1 MTYSHENKT
10 TRWRWQ
16 QFVLSLSVAMWSFVD
31 SPSAL
36 LAQET
41 TKYPT
46 LPTGSGITQ
55 SSWETWH
62 TRVDEGWASY
72 NIARVYHDDFVSN
85 NKQRSAENAFKYYD
99 KSAKTGYARAQ
110 ANLGFC
116 HDIGLVTKKKNPV
129 EAKRWYGEAA
139 KQGNL
144 VGQLNYAQ
152 KLLDEGVS
160 TKNRNSI
167 IKARD
172 WFEKALG
179 QDAEL
184 KEAAYGIGLSY
195 AKIPGAKE
203 EDLGTARDWLMKAE
217 DHPKALFALGYLD
230 EQQGRYG
237 TAIELYKQAKAEG
250 SLAAAYNLG
259 RCREIGRGTVKNI
272 DEAENEYL
280 FAAELGHAM
289 SQFAIG
295 LLKYNQGN
303 KTSDYIEAVKWW
315 RLAEKNGSNQARAAL
330 IKIKQSRLLTEE
342 EIAKGER
349 KASLKEEEIR
359 SKLQPN
365 KSTKLAYNQEQAFVS
380 NKDAED
386 ISSGFFITNDGWIL
400 TSGDQFQID
409 PKTKKVAIGYS
420 VMVVTQAGSFP
431 VTSEIVIDNQHRY
444 AVFKIDGNFTSLPL
458 APTQPEAKVVRP
470 GKLIDAITYNYSS
483 KDSFTPATLQGQ
495 LEPIEGPDQENY
507 FTLLT
512 SELDKKNYS
521 NFLSYNA
528 LGQATGLALKKDQTS
543 NEKLKFLKSSTIL
556 GFLKNKVGND
566 LFQNTL
572 TKDELTKEELKNRVN
587 QASVTV
593 LIYKE

>member
-1 MTYSHENKT
+1 MTHSREKKT

-16 QFVLSLSVAMWSFVD
+16 HFVLSLSVAMWSFVD

-72 NIARVYHDDFVSN
+72 NIARAYHDDFISTN
-85 NKQRSAENAFKYYD
+85 EQRSAENAFKYYE

-116 HDIGLVTKKKNPV
+116 HDIGLVTKIKKPV

-152 KLLDEGVS
+152 KLLNEGIG

-167 IKARD
+167 IKARE
-172 WFEKALG
+172 WFEKALR
-179 QDAEL
+179 QDPEL

-217 DHPKALFALGYLD
+217 NHPKALFALGYLD

-272 DEAENEYL
+272 QEAEDEYL
-280 FAAELGHAM
+280 FSAKLGHAM

-303 KTSDYIEAVKWW
+303 KKEDYIKVVKWW
-315 RLAEKNGSNQARAAL
+315 ALAEKNGSSQAREAL
-330 IKIKQSRLLTEE
+330 SKIKQSRLLTKE
-342 EIAKGER
+342 EIAIGEID
-349 KASLKEEEIR
+349 ASGLEETIR
-359 SKLQPN
+359 SNLKQN
-365 KSTKLAYNQEQAFVS
+365 KATIPRYNQEQAFVTDK
-380 NKDAED
+380 NEEKAN
-386 ISSGFFITNDGWIL
+386 SGFFITNNGYIL
-400 TSGDQFQID
+400 TSADQFQIN
-409 PKTKKVAIGYS
+409 PNTKKPDIDYS
-420 VMVVTQAGSFP
+420 VRVVTQAGLFP
-431 VTSEIVIDNQHRY
+431 VTSEILIDYQHGF

-458 APTQPEAKVVRP
+458 APTHLESDESH
-470 GKLIDAITYNYSS
+470 GKLMNAVTVNYRS
-483 KDSFTPATLQGQ
+483 KGSFTAPALQGQ
-495 LEPIEGPDQENY
+495 PEPIEGPNQDSY

-512 SELDKKNYS
+512 SKSDKRNSS

-528 LGQATGLALKKDQTS
+528 LGQATGLALKEDQTG

-566 LFQNTL
+566 LFQNTPA
-572 TKDELTKEELKNRVN
+572 KDELTKEELKNRVN

>member
-1 MTYSHENKT
+1 MTHSRENKT

-16 QFVLSLSVAMWSFVD
+16 QFVLSLSVAMWTFVD

-46 LPTGSGITQ
+46 LPTGSGINQ
-55 SSWETWH
+55 DLWKTWH
-62 TRVDEGWASY
+62 SKNAEGSASY

-99 KSAKTGYARAQ
+99 SSANTGYARAQ
-110 ANLGFC
+110 ANLGYC
-116 HDIGLVTKKKNPV
+116 HDIGLGTEKNLAK
-129 EAKRWYGEAA
+129 AKRWYGEAA

-152 KLLDEGVS
+152 KLLNEGIR
-160 TKNRNSI
+160 TKNRDSI
-167 IKARD
+167 LKARS
-172 WFEKALG
+172 WFEKALV
-179 QDAEL
+179 QNASL

-195 AKIPGAKE
+195 VKIPGAKE
-203 EDLGTARDWLMKAE
+203 EDLGTARNWLLKAE
-217 DHPKALFALGYLD
+217 NHPKALFALGYLD
-230 EQQGRYG
+230 EQQRRYG
-237 TAIELYKQAKAEG
+237 TAIELYKQAKAHG

-259 RCREIGRGTVKNI
+259 RCREIGRGTVENKQ
-272 DEAENEYL
+272 EAMDEYL
-280 FAAELGHAM
+280 FAANRGHAE

-295 LLKYNQGN
+295 LLEYNQGN

-315 RLAEKNGSNQARAAL
+315 RLAEKNGSSQAREAL
-330 IKIKQSRLLTEE
+330 SKIKQSRLLTKE
-342 EIAKGER
+342 EIAIGESD
-349 KASLKEEEIR
+349 ASRLEETIR
-359 SKLQPN
+359 SNLKPH
-365 KSTKLAYNQEQAFVS
+365 KSAILAYNQEQAFVS
-380 NKDAED
+380 DKDAEHV
-386 ISSGFFITNDGWIL
+386 ISGFFITNDGWIL
-400 TSGDQFQID
+400 TSGDRFQID

-431 VTSEIVIDNQHRY
+431 VTSEIVIDSQHHF
-444 AVFKIDGNFTSLPL
+444 AVFKIDGNFASLPL
-458 APTQPEAKVVRP
+458 APDHPEADVSP
-470 GKLIDAITYNYSS
+470 GKLMDAVTVDYTSNG
-483 KDSFTPATLQGQ
+483 SFNTPILHGQ
-495 LEPIEGPDQENY
+495 PEPIKDQDQTNY

-512 SELDKKNYS
+512 GELDKETYS

-528 LGQATGLALKKDQTS
+528 LGQATGLALNKDQTS

-566 LFQNTL
+566 LFQNTP
-572 TKDELTKEELKNRVN
+572 TKNELTKEELKNRVN
-587 QASVTV
+587 QASATV

>member
-1 MTYSHENKT
+1 MTHSRENKT

-16 QFVLSLSVAMWSFVD
+16 QFVLSLSVAMWTFVD

-46 LPTGSGITQ
+46 LPTGSGINQ
-55 SSWETWH
+55 DLWKTWH
-62 TRVDEGWASY
+62 SKKAEGSASY

-85 NKQRSAENAFKYYD
+85 NKKRSAENAFKYYD
-99 KSAKTGYARAQ
+99 SSANTGYARAQ
-110 ANLGFC
+110 ANLGYC
-116 HDIGLVTKKKNPV
+116 HDIGLGTEKNR
-129 EAKRWYGEAA
+129 AKAKHWYGEAA

-152 KLLDEGVS
+152 KLLAEGIAS
-160 TKNRNSI
+160 DNREGI
-167 IKARD
+167 LKARD
-172 WFEKALG
+172 WFKKAHG
-179 QDAEL
+179 QFAGL

-195 AKIPGAKE
+195 VKIPGAKE

-217 DHPKALFALGYLD
+217 NHPKALFALGYLD
-230 EQQGRYG
+230 EQQERYG
-237 TAIELYKQAKAEG
+237 TAIELYKQAKDEG

-259 RCREIGRGTVKNI
+259 RCWQIGRGKVKNI
-272 DEAENEYL
+272 KEAEKEYL
-280 FAAELGHAM
+280 YAAKLGHAM

-295 LLKYNQGN
+295 LLKYNKGN
-303 KTSDYIEAVKWW
+303 KIEDYIEAVKWW
-315 RLAEKNGSNQARAAL
+315 RLADNNGSSPARAAL
-330 IKIKQSRLLTEE
+330 IKIKQSRLLTKE
-342 EIAKGER
+342 EIAEGER
-349 KASLKEEEIR
+349 EASLKEEEIR
-359 SKLQPN
+359 SKLKPH
-365 KSTKLAYNQEQAFVS
+365 KSTKLAYNQDVTAQ
-380 NKDAED
+380 DAEYV
-386 ISSGFFITNDGWIL
+386 SSGFFITNDGWIL
-400 TSGDQFQID
+400 TSGDQFQND
-409 PKTKKVAIGYS
+409 SKTKKLAIGYS

-431 VTSEIVIDNQHRY
+431 VTSEIVIDSQHHY

-458 APTQPEAKVVRP
+458 APTQQEAKVVSP
-470 GKLIDAITYNYSS
+470 SKLMDAITYDYSS
-483 KDSFTPATLQGQ
+483 KDSFTPVTLQGQ
-495 LEPIEGPDQENY
+495 LEPIEGPDQDNY

-521 NFLSYNA
+521 NILSYNA
-528 LGQATGLALKKDQTS
+528 LGQATGLALKEDQTS

-566 LFQNTL
+566 MFQNTP
-572 TKDELTKEELKNRVN
+572 TKNELTKEKLKNRVN

>member
-1 MTYSHENKT
+1 MTHSRENKT

-16 QFVLSLSVAMWSFVD
+16 QFVLSLSVAMWTFVD

-46 LPTGSGITQ
+46 LPTGSGINQ
-55 SSWETWH
+55 DLWKTWH
-62 TRVDEGWASY
+62 SNKAEGSASY

-99 KSAKTGYARAQ
+99 SSANTGYARAQ
-110 ANLGFC
+110 ANLGYC
-116 HDIGLVTKKKNPV
+116 HDIGLGTEKNR
-129 EAKRWYGEAA
+129 AKAKHWYGEAA

-152 KLLDEGVS
+152 KLLNEGIG
-160 TKNRNSI
+160 TKNRDSI
-167 IKARD
+167 LKARA
-172 WFEKALG
+172 WFEKALV
-179 QDAEL
+179 QNASL
-184 KEAAYGIGLSY
+184 KEAAYGMGLSY

-203 EDLGTARDWLMKAE
+203 QDLGTARDWLMKAE

-230 EQQGRYG
+230 EQQERYG
-237 TAIELYKQAKAEG
+237 TAIELYKQAKDEG

-259 RCREIGRGTVKNI
+259 RCWEIGRGKVKNI
-272 DEAENEYL
+272 KEAEKEYL
-280 FAAELGHAM
+280 YAAKLGHAM
-289 SQFAIG
+289 SQFAVG
-295 LLKYNQGN
+295 LLKYNKGN
-303 KTSDYIEAVKWW
+303 KIEDYIEAVKWW
-315 RLAEKNGSNQARAAL
+315 QLADNNGSSPARAAL
-330 IKIKQSRLLTEE
+330 IKIKQSRLLTKE
-342 EIAKGER
+342 EIAIGESE
-349 KASLKEEEIR
+349 ASRLEETIR
-359 SKLQPN
+359 SNLKPH
-365 KSTKLAYNQEQAFVS
+365 KSAILAYNQEQAFVS
-380 NKDAED
+380 DKDAEH
-386 ISSGFFITNDGWIL
+386 ISSGFLITNDGWIL
-400 TSGDQFQID
+400 TSRDQFQID

-431 VTSEIVIDNQHRY
+431 VTSEIVIDSQHHF
-444 AVFKIDGNFTSLPL
+444 AVFKIDGNFASLPL
-458 APTQPEAKVVRP
+458 APDHPEANVSP
-470 GKLIDAITYNYSS
+470 GKLMDAVTVDYISNG
-483 KDSFTPATLQGQ
+483 SFTTPTLKGQ
-495 LEPIEGPDQENY
+495 PEPIKDQDQTNY

-512 SELDKKNYS
+512 SELDKETYS

-528 LGQATGLALKKDQTS
+528 LGQATGLALKEDQNS

-566 LFQNTL
+566 LFQNTPTKDKL
-572 TKDELTKEELKNRVN
+572 TKDELKNRVN

>member
-1 MTYSHENKT
+1 MTHSRENKT

-16 QFVLSLSVAMWSFVD
+16 QFVLSLSVAMWTFVD

-46 LPTGSGITQ
+46 LPTGSGINQ
-55 SSWETWH
+55 DLWKTWH
-62 TRVDEGWASY
+62 SKKAEGSASY

-99 KSAKTGYARAQ
+99 SSANTGYARAQ
-110 ANLGFC
+110 ANLGYC
-116 HDIGLVTKKKNPV
+116 HDIGLGTEKNR
-129 EAKRWYGEAA
+129 AKAKHWYGEAA

-152 KLLDEGVS
+152 KLLAEGIAS
-160 TKNRNSI
+160 DNREGI
-167 IKARD
+167 LKARD
-172 WFEKALG
+172 WFKKAHG
-179 QDAEL
+179 QFAGL

-195 AKIPGAKE
+195 VKIPGAKE

-230 EQQGRYG
+230 EQQERYG
-237 TAIELYKQAKAEG
+237 TAIELYKQAKDEG

-259 RCREIGRGTVKNI
+259 RCWEIGRGKVKNI
-272 DEAENEYL
+272 KEAEKEYL
-280 FAAELGHAM
+280 YAAKLGHAM

-295 LLKYNQGN
+295 LLKYNKGN
-303 KTSDYIEAVKWW
+303 KIEDYIEAVKWW
-315 RLAEKNGSNQARAAL
+315 RLADNNGSSPARAAL
-330 IKIKQSRLLTEE
+330 IKIKQSRLLTKE
-342 EIAKGER
+342 EIAIGESE
-349 KASLKEEEIR
+349 ASRLEETIR
-359 SKLQPN
+359 SNLKPH
-365 KSTKLAYNQEQAFVS
+365 KSAILAYNQEQAFVS
-380 NKDAED
+380 DKDAEH
-386 ISSGFFITNDGWIL
+386 ISSGFLITNDGWIL
-400 TSGDQFQID
+400 TSRDQFQID

-431 VTSEIVIDNQHRY
+431 VTSEIVIDSQHHF
-444 AVFKIDGNFTSLPL
+444 AVFKIDGNFASLPL
-458 APTQPEAKVVRP
+458 APDHPEANVSP
-470 GKLIDAITYNYSS
+470 GKLMNAVTVDYISNG
-483 KDSFTPATLQGQ
+483 SFTTPTLTGQ
-495 LEPIEGPDQENY
+495 PEPIKDQDQTNY

-512 SELDKKNYS
+512 SELDKETYS

-528 LGQATGLALKKDQTS
+528 LGQATGLALKEDQTS

-566 LFQNTL
+566 MFQNTP
-572 TKDELTKEELKNRVN
+572 TKNELTKEKLKNRVN

>member
-46 LPTGSGITQ
+46 LPTGSGINQ
-55 SSWETWH
+55 DLWKTWH
-62 TRVDEGWASY
+62 SKKAEGSASY

-99 KSAKTGYARAQ
+99 SSANTGYARAQ
-110 ANLGFC
+110 ANLGYC
-116 HDIGLVTKKKNPV
+116 HDIGLGTEKNQAK
-129 EAKRWYGEAA
+129 AKRWYGEAA

-152 KLLDEGVS
+152 KLLAEGIAS
-160 TKNRNSI
+160 DNREGI
-167 IKARD
+167 LKARD
-172 WFEKALG
+172 WFKKAHG
-179 QDAEL
+179 QYAGL

-195 AKIPGAKE
+195 VKIPGAKE
-203 EDLGTARDWLMKAE
+203 EDLGAARDWLMKAE

-230 EQQGRYG
+230 EQQERYG
-237 TAIELYKQAKAEG
+237 TAIELYKQAKDEG

-259 RCREIGRGTVKNI
+259 RCWEIGLGKVKNI
-272 DEAENEYL
+272 KEAEKEYL
-280 FAAELGHAM
+280 YAAKLGHAM

-295 LLKYNQGN
+295 LLKYNKGN
-303 KTSDYIEAVKWW
+303 KIEDYIEAVKWW
-315 RLAEKNGSNQARAAL
+315 RLADNNGSSPARAAL
-330 IKIKQSRLLTEE
+330 IKIKQSRLLTKE
-342 EIAKGER
+342 EIAISESE
-349 KASLKEEEIR
+349 ASRLEETIR
-359 SKLQPN
+359 SNLKPH
-365 KSTKLAYNQEQAFVS
+365 KSAILAYNQEQAFVS
-380 NKDAED
+380 DKDAEHV
-386 ISSGFFITNDGWIL
+386 ISGFFITNDGWIL
-400 TSGDQFQID
+400 TSGDRFQID

-431 VTSEIVIDNQHRY
+431 VTSEIVIDSQHY
-444 AVFKIDGNFTSLPL
+444 FAVFKIDGNFASLPL
-458 APTQPEAKVVRP
+458 AQDHPEADVSP
-470 GKLIDAITYNYSS
+470 GKVIDAVTVDYTSNG
-483 KDSFTPATLQGQ
+483 SFTTATLKGKP
-495 LEPIEGPDQENY
+495 ETIKDQDQTNY
-507 FTLLT
+507 FTLLK
-512 SELDKKNYS
+512 SELDKETYS

-566 LFQNTL
+566 MFQNTP
-572 TKDELTKEELKNRVN
+572 TKNELTKEKLKNRVN

>member
-1 MTYSHENKT
+1 MTHSRENKT

-16 QFVLSLSVAMWSFVD
+16 QFVLSLSVAMWTFVD

-46 LPTGSGITQ
+46 LPTGSGINQ
-55 SSWETWH
+55 DLWKTWH
-62 TRVDEGWASY
+62 SKKAEGSASY

-99 KSAKTGYARAQ
+99 SSANTGYARAQ
-110 ANLGFC
+110 ANLGYC
-116 HDIGLVTKKKNPV
+116 HDIGLGTEKNR
-129 EAKRWYGEAA
+129 AKAKHWYGEAA

-152 KLLDEGVS
+152 KLLAEGIAS
-160 TKNRNSI
+160 DNREGI
-167 IKARD
+167 LKARD
-172 WFEKALG
+172 WFKKAHG
-179 QDAEL
+179 QFAGL

-195 AKIPGAKE
+195 VKIPGAKE
-203 EDLGTARDWLMKAE
+203 EDLGTARNWLLKAE

-230 EQQGRYG
+230 EQQERYG
-237 TAIELYKQAKAEG
+237 TAIELYKQAKDEG

-259 RCREIGRGTVKNI
+259 RCWEIGRGKVKNI
-272 DEAENEYL
+272 KEAEKEYL
-280 FAAELGHAM
+280 YAANRGHAE

-295 LLKYNQGN
+295 LLEYNQGN

-315 RLAEKNGSNQARAAL
+315 QLAAKNGSSQAREAL
-330 IKIKQSRLLTEE
+330 SKIKQSRLLT
-342 EIAKGER
+342 
-349 KASLKEEEIR
+349 KEEMAIGESDASRLEETIR
-359 SKLQPN
+359 SNLKPH
-365 KSTKLAYNQEQAFVS
+365 KSAILAYNQEQAFVS
-380 NKDAED
+380 DKDAEH
-386 ISSGFFITNDGWIL
+386 ISSGFLITNDGWIL
-400 TSGDQFQID
+400 TSRDQFQID

-431 VTSEIVIDNQHRY
+431 VTSEIVIDSQHHF
-444 AVFKIDGNFTSLPL
+444 AVFKIDGNFASLPL
-458 APTQPEAKVVRP
+458 APDHPEANVSP
-470 GKLIDAITYNYSS
+470 GKLMNAVTVDYISNG
-483 KDSFTPATLQGQ
+483 SFTTPTLKGQ
-495 LEPIEGPDQENY
+495 PEPIKDQDQTNY

-512 SELDKKNYS
+512 SELDKETYS

-528 LGQATGLALKKDQTS
+528 IGQATGLALKEDQTS

-566 LFQNTL
+566 MFQNTP
-572 TKDELTKEELKNRVN
+572 TKNELTKEKLKNRVN

>member
-1 MTYSHENKT
+1 MTHSRENKT

-62 TRVDEGWASY
+62 TRDDEGWASY
-72 NIARVYHDDFVSN
+72 NIARVFHRDFLSN
-85 NKQRSAENAFKYYD
+85 NEQRSAKNAFKYYE

-116 HDIGLVTKKKNPV
+116 HDIGLCTEKNPK

-152 KLLDEGVS
+152 KLLAEGIGF
-160 TKNRNSI
+160 RQPESI
-167 IKARD
+167 LKARE
-172 WFEKALG
+172 WFKKAHG
-179 QDAEL
+179 QYAEL

-195 AKIPGAKE
+195 VKIPGAKE

-217 DHPKALFALGYLD
+217 NHPKALFALGYLD

-272 DEAENEYL
+272 KEAEKEYL
-280 FAAELGHAM
+280 YAAKLGHAM

-303 KTSDYIEAVKWW
+303 KIEDYIEAVKWW
-315 RLAEKNGSNQARAAL
+315 RLAENNGSSPAREAL
-330 IKIKQSRLLTEE
+330 SKIKQSRLLTKE
-342 EIAKGER
+342 EIAIGESD
-349 KASLKEEEIR
+349 ASRLEETIR
-359 SKLQPN
+359 SNLKPH
-365 KSTKLAYNQEQAFVS
+365 KSAILAYNQEQAFVS
-380 NKDAED
+380 DKDAEH
-386 ISSGFFITNDGWIL
+386 IISGFFITNDGWIL

-431 VTSEIVIDNQHRY
+431 VTSEIVIDSQHHF

-458 APTQPEAKVVRP
+458 APTQPEAKVVSP
-470 GKLIDAITYNYSS
+470 GKLMDAV
-483 KDSFTPATLQGQ
+483 TL
-495 LEPIEGPDQENY
+495 II
-507 FTLLT
+507 F
-512 SELDKKNYS
+512 
-521 NFLSYNA
+521 
-528 LGQATGLALKKDQTS
+528 QTVRS
-543 NEKLKFLKSSTIL
+543 PRLP
-556 GFLKNKVGND
+556 
-566 LFQNTL
+566 
-572 TKDELTKEELKNRVN
+572 
-587 QASVTV
+587 
-593 LIYKE
+593 

>member
-1 MTYSHENKT
+1 MTHSRENKT

-16 QFVLSLSVAMWSFVD
+16 QFVLSLSVAMWTFVD

-46 LPTGSGITQ
+46 LPTGSGINQ
-55 SSWETWH
+55 DLWKTWH
-62 TRVDEGWASY
+62 SKKAEGSASY

-99 KSAKTGYARAQ
+99 SSANTGYARAQ
-110 ANLGFC
+110 ANLGYC
-116 HDIGLVTKKKNPV
+116 HDIGLGTEKNR
-129 EAKRWYGEAA
+129 AKAKHWYGEAA

-152 KLLDEGVS
+152 KLLAEGIAS
-160 TKNRNSI
+160 DNREGI
-167 IKARD
+167 LKARD
-172 WFEKALG
+172 WFKKAHG
-179 QDAEL
+179 QFAGL

-195 AKIPGAKE
+195 VKIPGAKE

-230 EQQGRYG
+230 EQQERYG
-237 TAIELYKQAKAEG
+237 TAIELYKQAKDEG

-259 RCREIGRGTVKNI
+259 RCWEIGRGKVKNI
-272 DEAENEYL
+272 KEAEKEYL
-280 FAAELGHAM
+280 YAAKLGHAM

-295 LLKYNQGN
+295 LLKYNKGN
-303 KTSDYIEAVKWW
+303 KIEDYIEAIKWW
-315 RLAEKNGSNQARAAL
+315 RLADNNGSSPARAAL
-330 IKIKQSRLLTEE
+330 IKIKQSRLLTKE
-342 EIAKGER
+342 EIAIGESE
-349 KASLKEEEIR
+349 ASRLEETIR
-359 SKLQPN
+359 SNLKPH
-365 KSTKLAYNQEQAFVS
+365 KSAILAYNQEQAFVS
-380 NKDAED
+380 DKDAEH
-386 ISSGFFITNDGWIL
+386 ISSGFLITNDGWIL
-400 TSGDQFQID
+400 TSRDQFQID

-431 VTSEIVIDNQHRY
+431 VTSEIVIDSQHHF
-444 AVFKIDGNFTSLPL
+444 AVFKIDGNFASLPL
-458 APTQPEAKVVRP
+458 APDHPEANVSP
-470 GKLIDAITYNYSS
+470 GKLMNAVTVDYISNG
-483 KDSFTPATLQGQ
+483 SFTTPTLKGQ
-495 LEPIEGPDQENY
+495 PEPIKDQDQTNY

-512 SELDKKNYS
+512 SELDKETYS

-528 LGQATGLALKKDQTS
+528 IGQATGLALKEDQTS

-566 LFQNTL
+566 MFQNTP
-572 TKDELTKEELKNRVN
+572 TKNELTKEKLKNRVN

>member
-1 MTYSHENKT
+1 MTHSRENKT

-16 QFVLSLSVAMWSFVD
+16 QFVLSLSVAMWTFVD

-46 LPTGSGITQ
+46 LPTGSGINQ
-55 SSWETWH
+55 DLWKTWH
-62 TRVDEGWASY
+62 SKKAEGSASY

-99 KSAKTGYARAQ
+99 SSANTGYARAQ
-110 ANLGFC
+110 ANLGYC
-116 HDIGLVTKKKNPV
+116 HDIGLGTEKNR
-129 EAKRWYGEAA
+129 AKAKHWYGEAA

-152 KLLDEGVS
+152 KLLAEGIAS
-160 TKNRNSI
+160 DNREGI
-167 IKARD
+167 LKARD
-172 WFEKALG
+172 WFKKAHG
-179 QDAEL
+179 QFAGL

-195 AKIPGAKE
+195 VKIPGAKE

-230 EQQGRYG
+230 EQQERYG
-237 TAIELYKQAKAEG
+237 TAIELYKQAKDEG

-259 RCREIGRGTVKNI
+259 RCWEIGRGKVKNI
-272 DEAENEYL
+272 KEAEKEYL
-280 FAAELGHAM
+280 YAAKLGHAM

-295 LLKYNQGN
+295 LLKYNKGN
-303 KTSDYIEAVKWW
+303 KIEDYIEAIKWW
-315 RLAEKNGSNQARAAL
+315 RLADNNGSSPARAAL
-330 IKIKQSRLLTEE
+330 IKIKQSRLLTKE
-342 EIAKGER
+342 EIAIGESE
-349 KASLKEEEIR
+349 ASRLEETIR
-359 SKLQPN
+359 SNLKPH
-365 KSTKLAYNQEQAFVS
+365 KSAILAYNQEQAFVS
-380 NKDAED
+380 DKDAEH
-386 ISSGFFITNDGWIL
+386 ISSGFLITNDGWIL
-400 TSGDQFQID
+400 TSRDHFQID
-409 PKTKKVAIGYS
+409 PKAKKVAIGYS

-431 VTSEIVIDNQHRY
+431 VTSEIVIDSQHHF
-444 AVFKIDGNFTSLPL
+444 AVFKIDGNFASLPL
-458 APTQPEAKVVRP
+458 APDHPEANVSP
-470 GKLIDAITYNYSS
+470 GKLMNAVTVDYISNG
-483 KDSFTPATLQGQ
+483 SFTTPTLKGQ
-495 LEPIEGPDQENY
+495 PEPIKDQDQTNY

-512 SELDKKNYS
+512 SELDKETYS

-528 LGQATGLALKKDQTS
+528 LGQATGLALKEDQTS

-566 LFQNTL
+566 MFQNTP
-572 TKDELTKEELKNRVN
+572 TKNELTKEKLKNRVN

>member
-1 MTYSHENKT
+1 MTHSRENKT
-10 TRWRWQ
+10 TRSRWQ
-16 QFVLSLSVAMWSFVD
+16 QFVLSLSVAMWTFVD

-46 LPTGSGITQ
+46 LPTGSGINQ
-55 SSWETWH
+55 DLWKTWH
-62 TRVDEGWASY
+62 SKNAEGSASY

-99 KSAKTGYARAQ
+99 SSAITGYARAQ
-110 ANLGFC
+110 ANLGYC
-116 HDIGLVTKKKNPV
+116 HDIGLGTEKNL
-129 EAKRWYGEAA
+129 AKAKHWYGEAA

-152 KLLDEGVS
+152 KLLNEGIG
-160 TKNRNSI
+160 TKNRDSI
-167 IKARD
+167 LKARS
-172 WFEKALG
+172 WFEKALV
-179 QDAEL
+179 QNASL

-195 AKIPGAKE
+195 VKIPGAKE
-203 EDLGTARDWLMKAE
+203 EDLGTARNWLLKAE
-217 DHPKALFALGYLD
+217 NHPKALFALGYLD

-237 TAIELYKQAKAEG
+237 TAIELYKQAKVHG

-259 RCREIGRGTVKNI
+259 RCREIGRGTVENKQ
-272 DEAENEYL
+272 EAMDEYL
-280 FAAELGHAM
+280 IAANRGHAM

-295 LLKYNQGN
+295 LLEYNQGN

-315 RLAEKNGSNQARAAL
+315 QLAKKNGSSQAREAL
-330 IKIKQSRLLTEE
+330 SKIKQSRLLTKE
-342 EIAKGER
+342 EIAIGESE
-349 KASLKEEEIR
+349 ASRLEETIR
-359 SKLQPN
+359 SNLKPH
-365 KSTKLAYNQEQAFVS
+365 KSAILAYNQEQAFVS
-380 NKDAED
+380 DKDAEH

-400 TSGDQFQID
+400 TSKDQFQID
-409 PKTKKVAIGYS
+409 PNTKKLAIGYS
-420 VMVVTQAGSFP
+420 LMVVTQAGSFP
-431 VTSEIVIDNQHRY
+431 VTSEIVIDSQHHF
-444 AVFKIDGNFTSLPL
+444 AVFKIDGNFASLPL
-458 APTQPEAKVVRP
+458 DPDHPEDNVSPAKLMDAVTVDYISNGSFTTPTLKGQPEP
-470 GKLIDAITYNYSS
+470 I
-483 KDSFTPATLQGQ
+483 KDQ
-495 LEPIEGPDQENY
+495 DQTNY

-512 SELDKKNYS
+512 SELDKETYS

-556 GFLKNKVGND
+556 GFLKNKVRND
-566 LFQNTL
+566 LFQNSPTKNEL
-572 TKDELTKEELKNRVN
+572 TKDELKNRVN

>member
-1 MTYSHENKT
+1 MTHSRENKT

-16 QFVLSLSVAMWSFVD
+16 QFVLSLSVAMWTFVD

-46 LPTGSGITQ
+46 LPTGSGINQ
-55 SSWETWH
+55 DLWKTWH
-62 TRVDEGWASY
+62 SKKAEGSASY

-99 KSAKTGYARAQ
+99 SSANTGYARAQ
-110 ANLGFC
+110 ANLGYC
-116 HDIGLVTKKKNPV
+116 HDIGLGTEKNR
-129 EAKRWYGEAA
+129 AKAKHWYGEAA

-152 KLLDEGVS
+152 KLLAEGIAS
-160 TKNRNSI
+160 DNREGI
-167 IKARD
+167 LKARD
-172 WFEKALG
+172 WFKKAHG
-179 QDAEL
+179 QFAGL

-195 AKIPGAKE
+195 VKIPGAKE

-230 EQQGRYG
+230 EQQERYG
-237 TAIELYKQAKAEG
+237 TAIELYKQAKDEG

-259 RCREIGRGTVKNI
+259 RCWEIGRGKVKNI
-272 DEAENEYL
+272 KEAEKEYL
-280 FAAELGHAM
+280 YAAKLGHAM

-295 LLKYNQGN
+295 LLKYNKGN
-303 KTSDYIEAVKWW
+303 KIEDYIEAIKWW
-315 RLAEKNGSNQARAAL
+315 RLADNNGSSPARAAL
-330 IKIKQSRLLTEE
+330 IKIKQSRLLTKE
-342 EIAKGER
+342 EIAIGESE
-349 KASLKEEEIR
+349 ASRLEETIR
-359 SKLQPN
+359 SNLKPH
-365 KSTKLAYNQEQAFVS
+365 KSAILAYNQEQAFVS
-380 NKDAED
+380 DKDAEH
-386 ISSGFFITNDGWIL
+386 ISSGFLITNDGWIL
-400 TSGDQFQID
+400 TSRDQFQID

-431 VTSEIVIDNQHRY
+431 VTSEIVIDSQHHF
-444 AVFKIDGNFTSLPL
+444 AVFKIDGNFASLPL
-458 APTQPEAKVVRP
+458 APDHPEANVSP
-470 GKLIDAITYNYSS
+470 GKLMNAVTVDYISNG
-483 KDSFTPATLQGQ
+483 SFTTATLKGKP
-495 LEPIEGPDQENY
+495 ETIKDQDQTNY
-507 FTLLT
+507 FTLLK
-512 SELDKKNYS
+512 SELDKETYS

-566 LFQNTL
+566 MFQNTP
-572 TKDELTKEELKNRVN
+572 TKNELTKEKLKNRVN

>member
-1 MTYSHENKT
+1 MTHSRENKT

-16 QFVLSLSVAMWSFVD
+16 QFVLSLSVAMWTFVD

-46 LPTGSGITQ
+46 LPTGSGINQ
-55 SSWETWH
+55 DLWKTWH
-62 TRVDEGWASY
+62 SKKAEGSASY

-99 KSAKTGYARAQ
+99 ISANTGYARAQ
-110 ANLGFC
+110 ANLGYC
-116 HDIGLVTKKKNPV
+116 HDIGLGTEKNLAK
-129 EAKRWYGEAA
+129 AKRWYGEAA

-152 KLLDEGVS
+152 KLLAEGIAS
-160 TKNRNSI
+160 DNREGI
-167 IKARD
+167 LKARD
-172 WFEKALG
+172 WFKKAHG
-179 QDAEL
+179 QYAGL

-195 AKIPGAKE
+195 VKIPGAKE
-203 EDLGTARDWLMKAE
+203 EDLGTARNWLLKAE
-217 DHPKALFALGYLD
+217 NHPKALFALGYLD
-230 EQQGRYG
+230 EQQSRYG

-259 RCREIGRGTVKNI
+259 RCRELGRGTVENKQEAM
-272 DEAENEYL
+272 DEYQ
-280 FAAELGHAM
+280 FAANRGHAE

-295 LLKYNQGN
+295 LLEYNQGN

-315 RLAEKNGSNQARAAL
+315 QLAAKNGSSQAREAL
-330 IKIKQSRLLTEE
+330 SKIKQSRLLT
-342 EIAKGER
+342 
-349 KASLKEEEIR
+349 KEEMAIGESDASRLEETIR
-359 SKLQPN
+359 SNLKPPH
-365 KSTKLAYNQEQAFVS
+365 KSAILAYNQEQAFVS
-380 NKDAED
+380 DKDAEHV
-386 ISSGFFITNDGWIL
+386 ISGFFITNDGWIL
-400 TSGDQFQID
+400 TSADRFQID

-431 VTSEIVIDNQHRY
+431 VTSEIVIDSQHY
-444 AVFKIDGNFTSLPL
+444 FAVFKIDGNFASLPL
-458 APTQPEAKVVRP
+458 AQDHPEADVSP
-470 GKLIDAITYNYSS
+470 GKVMDAVTVDYTSNG
-483 KDSFTPATLQGQ
+483 SFTTATLKGKP
-495 LEPIEGPDQENY
+495 ETIKDQDQTNY
-507 FTLLT
+507 FTLLK
-512 SELDKKNYS
+512 SELDKETYS

-566 LFQNTL
+566 MFQNTP
-572 TKDELTKEELKNRVN
+572 TKNELTKEKLKNRVN

>member
-1 MTYSHENKT
+1 MTHSRENKT

-16 QFVLSLSVAMWSFVD
+16 QFVLSLSVAMWTFVD

-46 LPTGSGITQ
+46 LPTGSGINQ
-55 SSWETWH
+55 DLWKTWH
-62 TRVDEGWASY
+62 SKKAEGSASY

-99 KSAKTGYARAQ
+99 SSANTGYARAQ
-110 ANLGFC
+110 ANLGYC
-116 HDIGLVTKKKNPV
+116 HDIGLGTEKNR
-129 EAKRWYGEAA
+129 AKAKHWYGEAA

-152 KLLDEGVS
+152 KLLAEGIAS
-160 TKNRNSI
+160 DNREGI
-167 IKARD
+167 LKARD
-172 WFEKALG
+172 WFKKAHG
-179 QDAEL
+179 QFAGL

-195 AKIPGAKE
+195 VKIPGAKE

-230 EQQGRYG
+230 EQQERYG
-237 TAIELYKQAKAEG
+237 TAIELYKQAKDEG

-259 RCREIGRGTVKNI
+259 RCWEIGRGKVKNI
-272 DEAENEYL
+272 KEAEKEYL
-280 FAAELGHAM
+280 YAAKLGHAM

-295 LLKYNQGN
+295 LLKYNKGN
-303 KTSDYIEAVKWW
+303 KIEDYIEAVKWW
-315 RLAEKNGSNQARAAL
+315 RLADNNGSSPARAAL
-330 IKIKQSRLLTEE
+330 IKIKQSRLLTKE
-342 EIAKGER
+342 EIAIGESE
-349 KASLKEEEIR
+349 ASRLEETIR
-359 SKLQPN
+359 SNLKPH
-365 KSTKLAYNQEQAFVS
+365 KSAILAYNQEQAFVS
-380 NKDAED
+380 DKDAEH
-386 ISSGFFITNDGWIL
+386 ISSGFLITNDGWIL
-400 TSGDQFQID
+400 TSRDQFQID

-431 VTSEIVIDNQHRY
+431 VTSEIVIDSQHHF
-444 AVFKIDGNFTSLPL
+444 AVFKIDGNFASLPL
-458 APTQPEAKVVRP
+458 APDHPEANVSP
-470 GKLIDAITYNYSS
+470 GKLMNAVTVDYISNG
-483 KDSFTPATLQGQ
+483 SFTTPTLKGQ
-495 LEPIEGPDQENY
+495 PEPIKDQDQTNY

-512 SELDKKNYS
+512 SELDKETYS

-528 LGQATGLALKKDQTS
+528 LGQATGLALKEDQNS

-566 LFQNTL
+566 MFQNTP
-572 TKDELTKEELKNRVN
+572 TKNELTKEKLKNRVN

>member
-1 MTYSHENKT
+1 MTHSRENKT

-16 QFVLSLSVAMWSFVD
+16 QFVLSLSVAIWTFVD

-46 LPTGSGITQ
+46 LPTGSGINQ
-55 SSWETWH
+55 DLWKTWH
-62 TRVDEGWASY
+62 SKKAEGSASY

-99 KSAKTGYARAQ
+99 SSANTGYARAQ
-110 ANLGFC
+110 ANLGYC
-116 HDIGLVTKKKNPV
+116 HDIGLGTEKNR
-129 EAKRWYGEAA
+129 AKAKHWYGEAA

-152 KLLDEGVS
+152 KLLNEGIR
-160 TKNRNSI
+160 TKNRDSI
-167 IKARD
+167 LKARS
-172 WFEKALG
+172 WFEKALV
-179 QDAEL
+179 QNARL

-195 AKIPGAKE
+195 VKIPGAKVE
-203 EDLGTARDWLMKAE
+203 ELGTARNWLLKAE
-217 DHPKALFALGYLD
+217 NHPKALFALGYLD

-237 TAIELYKQAKAEG
+237 TAIELYKQAKDEG

-259 RCREIGRGTVKNI
+259 RCWEIGRGKVKNI
-272 DEAENEYL
+272 KEAEKEYL
-280 FAAELGHAM
+280 YAAKLGHAM

-295 LLKYNQGN
+295 LLKYNKDN
-303 KTSDYIEAVKWW
+303 KIEDYIEAVKWW
-315 RLAEKNGSNQARAAL
+315 RLADNNGSSPARAAL
-330 IKIKQSRLLTEE
+330 IKIKQSRLLTKE
-342 EIAKGER
+342 EIAIGESE
-349 KASLKEEEIR
+349 ASRLEETIR
-359 SKLQPN
+359 SNLKPH
-365 KSTKLAYNQEQAFVS
+365 KSAILAYNQEQAFVS
-380 NKDAED
+380 DKDAEH
-386 ISSGFFITNDGWIL
+386 ISSGFLITNDGWIL
-400 TSGDQFQID
+400 TSRDQFQID

-431 VTSEIVIDNQHRY
+431 VTSEIVIDSQHHF
-444 AVFKIDGNFTSLPL
+444 AVFKIDGNFASLPL
-458 APTQPEAKVVRP
+458 APDHPEADLSP
-470 GKLIDAITYNYSS
+470 GKLMDAVTVDYTSNG
-483 KDSFTPATLQGQ
+483 SFTTPTMQGQ
-495 LEPIEGPDQENY
+495 PEPIKDQDQTNY

-512 SELDKKNYS
+512 SELDKETYS

-528 LGQATGLALKKDQTS
+528 LGQATGLALKEDQNS

-566 LFQNTL
+566 LFQNTPTKDKL
-572 TKDELTKEELKNRVN
+572 TKDELKNRVN

>member
-1 MTYSHENKT
+1 MTHSRENKT

-16 QFVLSLSVAMWSFVD
+16 QFVLSLSVAMWSLVD

-46 LPTGSGITQ
+46 LPAGSGITQ

-72 NIARVYHDDFVSN
+72 NIARVYHDDFISN
-85 NKQRSAENAFKYYD
+85 NKQRSAENTFKYYE

-116 HDIGLVTKKKNPV
+116 HDIGLVTKIKKPV
-129 EAKRWYGEAA
+129 EAKRWYREAA

-152 KLLDEGVS
+152 KLLAEGIAS
-160 TKNRNSI
+160 DNREGI
-167 IKARD
+167 LKARD
-172 WFEKALG
+172 WFKKAHG
-179 QDAEL
+179 QYAGL

-195 AKIPGAKE
+195 VKIPGAKE

-217 DHPKALFALGYLD
+217 NYPKALFALGYLD

-259 RCREIGRGTVKNI
+259 RCQEIGRGTVKNI
-272 DEAENEYL
+272 KEAEDEYL
-280 FAAELGHAM
+280 FAAKLGHAM

-295 LLKYNQGN
+295 LLKYNQAN
-303 KTSDYIEAVKWW
+303 KKQDYIKVIKWW
-315 RLAEKNGSNQARAAL
+315 ALAEKNGSSQAREAL
-330 IKIKQSRLLTEE
+330 SKIKQSRLLTRE
-342 EIAKGER
+342 EIAIGESD
-349 KASLKEEEIR
+349 ASRLEETIR
-359 SKLQPN
+359 SNLNPH
-365 KSTKLAYNQEQAFVS
+365 KSAILAYNREQAFVYD
-380 NKDAED
+380 KDAEH

-400 TSGDQFQID
+400 TSEDQFQID
-409 PKTKKVAIGYS
+409 PNTKKLAIGYS

-431 VTSEIVIDNQHRY
+431 VTSEIVIDSQHHF
-444 AVFKIDGNFTSLPL
+444 AVFKIDGNFASLPL
-458 APTQPEAKVVRP
+458 APDNLEADFSPV
-470 GKLIDAITYNYSS
+470 KLMDAVTVDYTSNG
-483 KDSFTPATLQGQ
+483 SFTTPTLQGQ
-495 LEPIEGPDQENY
+495 PETIKDQDQTNY
-507 FTLLT
+507 FRLLT
-512 SELDKKNYS
+512 SELDKETYS

-528 LGQATGLALKKDQTS
+528 LGQATGLALKKGQTS

-556 GFLKNKVGND
+556 GFLKNKVGNN
-566 LFQNTL
+566 LFQNTS
-572 TKDELTKEELKNRVN
+572 TKNKLTKEDLKNRVN

>member
-1 MTYSHENKT
+1 MTHSRENKT

-16 QFVLSLSVAMWSFVD
+16 QFVLSLSVAMWTFVD

-46 LPTGSGITQ
+46 LPTGSGINQ
-55 SSWETWH
+55 DLWKTWH
-62 TRVDEGWASY
+62 SKKAEGSASY

-99 KSAKTGYARAQ
+99 SSANTGYARAQ
-110 ANLGFC
+110 ANLGYC
-116 HDIGLVTKKKNPV
+116 HDIGLGTEKNLAK
-129 EAKRWYGEAA
+129 AKRWYGEAA

-152 KLLDEGVS
+152 KLLNEGIGA
-160 TKNRNSI
+160 KNRDSI
-167 IKARD
+167 LKARS
-172 WFEKALG
+172 WFEKALV
-179 QDAEL
+179 QNARL

-203 EDLGTARDWLMKAE
+203 EDLGTARNWLLKAE
-217 DHPKALFALGYLD
+217 NHPKALFALGYLD
-230 EQQGRYG
+230 EQQRRYG
-237 TAIELYKQAKAEG
+237 TAIELYKQAKAHG

-259 RCREIGRGTVKNI
+259 RCREIGRGTVENKQ
-272 DEAENEYL
+272 EAMDEYL
-280 FAAELGHAM
+280 FAANRGQAE

-295 LLKYNQGN
+295 LLEYNQGN
-303 KTSDYIEAVKWW
+303 KTSDYIKAVKWW
-315 RLAEKNGSNQARAAL
+315 RLAAKNGSSQAREAL
-330 IKIKQSRLLTEE
+330 SKIKQSRLLTKE
-342 EIAKGER
+342 EIAIGESD
-349 KASLKEEEIR
+349 ASRLEETIR
-359 SKLQPN
+359 SNLKPH
-365 KSTKLAYNQEQAFVS
+365 KSAILAYNQEQAFLS
-380 NKDAED
+380 DKDAEHV
-386 ISSGFFITNDGWIL
+386 ISGFFITNDGWIL
-400 TSGDQFQID
+400 TSADRFQID

-431 VTSEIVIDNQHRY
+431 VTSEIVIDSQHDF
-444 AVFKIDGNFTSLPL
+444 AVFKIDGNSISLPL
-458 APTQPEAKVVRP
+458 APTQPEAKVVSP
-470 GKLIDAITYNYSS
+470 GKLINAITYDYSS
-483 KDSFTPATLQGQ
+483 KDSFVPATLQGQ
-495 LEPIEGPDQENY
+495 PEPIEGPDQDNY
-507 FTLLT
+507 FTLVT

-528 LGQATGLALKKDQTS
+528 LGQATGLALKEDQTG

-587 QASVTV
+587 QASATV

>member
-1 MTYSHENKT
+1 MTHSRENKT

-16 QFVLSLSVAMWSFVD
+16 QFVLSLSVAMWTFVD

-46 LPTGSGITQ
+46 LPTGSGINQ
-55 SSWETWH
+55 DLWKTWH
-62 TRVDEGWASY
+62 SKKAEGSASY

-99 KSAKTGYARAQ
+99 SSANTGYARAQ
-110 ANLGFC
+110 ANLGYC
-116 HDIGLVTKKKNPV
+116 HDIGLGTEKNLAK
-129 EAKRWYGEAA
+129 AKRWYGEAA

-152 KLLDEGVS
+152 KLLNEGIGA
-160 TKNRNSI
+160 KNRDSI
-167 IKARD
+167 LKARS
-172 WFEKALG
+172 WFEKALV
-179 QDAEL
+179 QNARL

-203 EDLGTARDWLMKAE
+203 EDLGTARNWLLKAE
-217 DHPKALFALGYLD
+217 NHPKALFALGYLD
-230 EQQGRYG
+230 EQQRRYG
-237 TAIELYKQAKAEG
+237 TAIELYKQAKAHG

-259 RCREIGRGTVKNI
+259 RCREIGRGTVENKQ
-272 DEAENEYL
+272 EAMDEYL
-280 FAAELGHAM
+280 FAANRGQAE

-295 LLKYNQGN
+295 LLEYNQGN
-303 KTSDYIEAVKWW
+303 KTSDYIKAVKWW
-315 RLAEKNGSNQARAAL
+315 RLAAKNGSSQAREAL
-330 IKIKQSRLLTEE
+330 SKIKQSRLLTKE
-342 EIAKGER
+342 EIAIGESD
-349 KASLKEEEIR
+349 ASRLEETIR
-359 SKLQPN
+359 SNLKPH
-365 KSTKLAYNQEQAFVS
+365 KSAILAYNQEQAFLS
-380 NKDAED
+380 DKDAEHV
-386 ISSGFFITNDGWIL
+386 ISGFFITNDGWIL
-400 TSGDQFQID
+400 TSADRFQID

-431 VTSEIVIDNQHRY
+431 VTSEIVIDSQHDF
-444 AVFKIDGNFTSLPL
+444 AVFKIDGNSISLPL
-458 APTQPEAKVVRP
+458 APTQPEAKVVSP
-470 GKLIDAITYNYSS
+470 GKLINAITYDYSS
-483 KDSFTPATLQGQ
+483 KDSFVPATLQGQ
-495 LEPIEGPDQENY
+495 PEPIEGPDQDNY
-507 FTLLT
+507 FTLVT

-528 LGQATGLALKKDQTS
+528 LGQATGLALKEDQTG

-566 LFQNTL
+566 LFQNTP
-572 TKDELTKEELKNRVN
+572 TKDELTKDELKNRVN

>member
-1 MTYSHENKT
+1 MTHSRENKT

-16 QFVLSLSVAMWSFVD
+16 QFVLSLSVAMWTFVD

-62 TRVDEGWASY
+62 SRKDEGWASY

-99 KSAKTGYARAQ
+99 KSANTGYARAQ

-116 HDIGLVTKKKNPV
+116 HDIGLGT
-129 EAKRWYGEAA
+129 E
-139 KQGNL
+139 
-144 VGQLNYAQ
+144 
-152 KLLDEGVS
+152 
-160 TKNRNSI
+160 KNRRPSQALVRRSRQTGQSGRPTELCPKTACRRDRTENRDSI
-167 IKARD
+167 LKASD

-195 AKIPGAKE
+195 VKIPGAKE

-217 DHPKALFALGYLD
+217 NHPKALFALGYLD

-237 TAIELYKQAKAEG
+237 TAIELYKQAKDEG

-259 RCREIGRGTVKNI
+259 RCWEIGRGTVKNI
-272 DEAENEYL
+272 KEAEKEYL
-280 FAAELGHAM
+280 YAAKLGHAM

-295 LLKYNQGN
+295 LLKYNKGN
-303 KTSDYIEAVKWW
+303 KIEDYIEAVKWW
-315 RLAEKNGSNQARAAL
+315 RLADNNGSSQAREAL
-330 IKIKQSRLLTEE
+330 SKIKQSRLLTKE
-342 EIAKGER
+342 EIAIGESE
-349 KASLKEEEIR
+349 ASLEETIR
-359 SKLQPN
+359 SNLKPH
-365 KSTKLAYNQEQAFVS
+365 KSAILAYNQEQAFVS
-380 NKDAED
+380 DKDAEH

-400 TSGDQFQID
+400 TSRDQFQID
-409 PKTKKVAIGYS
+409 PKTKKLAIGYS

-431 VTSEIVIDNQHRY
+431 VTSEIVIDSQHHF

-458 APTQPEAKVVRP
+458 AP
-470 GKLIDAITYNYSS
+470 ITR
-483 KDSFTPATLQGQ
+483 KP
-495 LEPIEGPDQENY
+495 
-507 FTLLT
+507 TLLVPVN
-512 SELDKKNYS
+512 SWMPSRLIIV
-521 NFLSYNA
+521 
-528 LGQATGLALKKDQTS
+528 QTVRS
-543 NEKLKFLKSSTIL
+543 PQLP
-556 GFLKNKVGND
+556 
-566 LFQNTL
+566 
-572 TKDELTKEELKNRVN
+572 
-587 QASVTV
+587 
-593 LIYKE
+593 

>member
-1 MTYSHENKT
+1 MTHSRENKT

-16 QFVLSLSVAMWSFVD
+16 QFVLSLSVAMWTFVD

-46 LPTGSGITQ
+46 LPTGSGINQ
-55 SSWETWH
+55 DLWKTWH
-62 TRVDEGWASY
+62 SKKAEGSASY

-99 KSAKTGYARAQ
+99 SSANTGYARAQ
-110 ANLGFC
+110 ANLGYC
-116 HDIGLVTKKKNPV
+116 HDIGLGTEKNLAK
-129 EAKRWYGEAA
+129 AKRWYGEAA

-152 KLLDEGVS
+152 KLLAEGIAS
-160 TKNRNSI
+160 DNREGI
-167 IKARD
+167 LKARD
-172 WFEKALG
+172 WFKKAHG
-179 QDAEL
+179 QYAGL

-195 AKIPGAKE
+195 VKIPGAKE

-230 EQQGRYG
+230 EQQERYG
-237 TAIELYKQAKAEG
+237 TAIELYKQAKDEG

-259 RCREIGRGTVKNI
+259 RCWEIGRGKVKNI
-272 DEAENEYL
+272 KEAEKEYL
-280 FAAELGHAM
+280 YAAKLGHAM

-295 LLKYNQGN
+295 LLKYNKGN
-303 KTSDYIEAVKWW
+303 KIEDYIEAVKWW
-315 RLAEKNGSNQARAAL
+315 RLADNNGSSPARAAL
-330 IKIKQSRLLTEE
+330 IKIKQSRLLTKE
-342 EIAKGER
+342 EIAIGESE
-349 KASLKEEEIR
+349 ASRLEETIR
-359 SKLQPN
+359 SNLKPH
-365 KSTKLAYNQEQAFVS
+365 KSAILAYNQEQAFVS
-380 NKDAED
+380 DKDAEHV
-386 ISSGFFITNDGWIL
+386 ISGFFITNDGWIL
-400 TSGDQFQID
+400 TSGDRFQID

-431 VTSEIVIDNQHRY
+431 VTSEIVIDSQHY
-444 AVFKIDGNFTSLPL
+444 FAVFKIDGNFASLPL
-458 APTQPEAKVVRP
+458 AQDHPEADVSP
-470 GKLIDAITYNYSS
+470 GKVMDAVTVDYTSNG
-483 KDSFTPATLQGQ
+483 SFTTATLKGKP
-495 LEPIEGPDQENY
+495 ETIKDQDQTNY
-507 FTLLT
+507 FTLLK
-512 SELDKKNYS
+512 SESDKETYS

-566 LFQNTL
+566 MFQNTP
-572 TKDELTKEELKNRVN
+572 TKNELTKEKLKNRVN

>member
-1 MTYSHENKT
+1 MTHSRENKT

-16 QFVLSLSVAMWSFVD
+16 QFVLSLSVAIWTFVD

-46 LPTGSGITQ
+46 LPTGSGINQ
-55 SSWETWH
+55 DLWKTWH
-62 TRVDEGWASY
+62 SKKAEGSASY

-99 KSAKTGYARAQ
+99 SSANTGYARAQ
-110 ANLGFC
+110 ANLGYC
-116 HDIGLVTKKKNPV
+116 HDIGLGTEKNR
-129 EAKRWYGEAA
+129 AKAKHWYGEAA

-152 KLLDEGVS
+152 KLLAEGIAS
-160 TKNRNSI
+160 DNREGI
-167 IKARD
+167 LKARD
-172 WFEKALG
+172 WFKKAHG
-179 QDAEL
+179 QFAGL

-195 AKIPGAKE
+195 VKIPGAKE

-230 EQQGRYG
+230 EQQERYG
-237 TAIELYKQAKAEG
+237 TAIELYKQAKDEG

-259 RCREIGRGTVKNI
+259 RCWEIGRGKVKNI
-272 DEAENEYL
+272 KEAEKEYL
-280 FAAELGHAM
+280 YAAKLGHAM

-295 LLKYNQGN
+295 LLKYNKGN
-303 KTSDYIEAVKWW
+303 KIEDYIEAVKWW
-315 RLAEKNGSNQARAAL
+315 RLADNNGSSPARAAL
-330 IKIKQSRLLTEE
+330 IKIKQSRLLTKE
-342 EIAKGER
+342 EIAIGESE
-349 KASLKEEEIR
+349 ASRLEETIR
-359 SKLQPN
+359 SNLKPH
-365 KSTKLAYNQEQAFVS
+365 KSAILAYNQEQAFVS
-380 NKDAED
+380 DKDAEH
-386 ISSGFFITNDGWIL
+386 INSGFLITNDGWIL
-400 TSGDQFQID
+400 TSRDQFQID

-431 VTSEIVIDNQHRY
+431 VTSEIVIDSQHHF
-444 AVFKIDGNFTSLPL
+444 AVFKIDGNFASLPL
-458 APTQPEAKVVRP
+458 APDHPEANVSP
-470 GKLIDAITYNYSS
+470 GKLMNAVTVDYISNG
-483 KDSFTPATLQGQ
+483 SFTTATLKGQ
-495 LEPIEGPDQENY
+495 PEPIKDQDQTNY

-512 SELDKKNYS
+512 GELDKETYS

-528 LGQATGLALKKDQTS
+528 LGQATGLALKEDQNS

-566 LFQNTL
+566 LFQNTP
-572 TKDELTKEELKNRVN
+572 TKDELTKDELKNRVN

>member
-1 MTYSHENKT
+1 MTHSRENKT

-16 QFVLSLSVAMWSFVD
+16 QFVLSLSVAMWTFVD

-46 LPTGSGITQ
+46 LPTGSGINQ
-55 SSWETWH
+55 DLWKTWH
-62 TRVDEGWASY
+62 SKKAEGSASY

-99 KSAKTGYARAQ
+99 SSANTGYARAQ
-110 ANLGFC
+110 ANLGYC
-116 HDIGLVTKKKNPV
+116 HDIGLGTEKNLAK
-129 EAKRWYGEAA
+129 AKRWYGEAA

-152 KLLDEGVS
+152 KLLAEGIAS
-160 TKNRNSI
+160 DNREGI
-167 IKARD
+167 LKARD
-172 WFEKALG
+172 WFKKAHG
-179 QDAEL
+179 QFAGL

-195 AKIPGAKE
+195 VKIPGAKE

-230 EQQGRYG
+230 EQQERYG
-237 TAIELYKQAKAEG
+237 TAIELYKQAKDEG

-259 RCREIGRGTVKNI
+259 RCWEIGRGKVKNI
-272 DEAENEYL
+272 KEAEKEYL
-280 FAAELGHAM
+280 YAAKLGHAM

-295 LLKYNQGN
+295 LLKYNKGN
-303 KTSDYIEAVKWW
+303 KIEDYIEAVKWW
-315 RLAEKNGSNQARAAL
+315 RLADNNGSSPARAAL
-330 IKIKQSRLLTEE
+330 IKIKQSRLLTKE
-342 EIAKGER
+342 EIAIGESE
-349 KASLKEEEIR
+349 ASRLEETIR
-359 SKLQPN
+359 SNLKPH
-365 KSTKLAYNQEQAFVS
+365 KSAILAYNQEQAFVS
-380 NKDAED
+380 DKDAEH
-386 ISSGFFITNDGWIL
+386 ISSGFLITNDGWIL
-400 TSGDQFQID
+400 TSRDQFQID

-431 VTSEIVIDNQHRY
+431 VTSEIVIDSQHHF
-444 AVFKIDGNFTSLPL
+444 AVFKIDGNFASLPL
-458 APTQPEAKVVRP
+458 APDHPEANVSP
-470 GKLIDAITYNYSS
+470 GKLMNAVTVDYISNG
-483 KDSFTPATLQGQ
+483 SFTTPTLKGQ
-495 LEPIEGPDQENY
+495 PEPIKDQDQTNY

-512 SELDKKNYS
+512 SELDKETYS

-528 LGQATGLALKKDQTS
+528 LGQATGLALKEDQTS

-566 LFQNTL
+566 MFQNTP
-572 TKDELTKEELKNRVN
+572 TKNELTKEKLKNRVN

>member
-1 MTYSHENKT
+1 MTHSRENKT

-16 QFVLSLSVAMWSFVD
+16 QFVLSLSVAMWTFVD

-46 LPTGSGITQ
+46 LPTGSGINQ
-55 SSWETWH
+55 DLWKTWH
-62 TRVDEGWASY
+62 SKKAEGSASY

-99 KSAKTGYARAQ
+99 SSANTGYARAQ
-110 ANLGFC
+110 ANLGYC
-116 HDIGLVTKKKNPV
+116 HDIGLGTEKNR
-129 EAKRWYGEAA
+129 AKAKHWYGEAA

-152 KLLDEGVS
+152 KLLAEGIAS
-160 TKNRNSI
+160 DNREGI
-167 IKARD
+167 LKARD
-172 WFEKALG
+172 WFKKAHG
-179 QDAEL
+179 QFAGL

-195 AKIPGAKE
+195 VKIPGAKE
-203 EDLGTARDWLMKAE
+203 EDLGTARNWLLKAE
-217 DHPKALFALGYLD
+217 NHPKALFALGYLD

-237 TAIELYKQAKAEG
+237 TAIELYKQAKDEG

-259 RCREIGRGTVKNI
+259 RCWEIGRGKVKNI
-272 DEAENEYL
+272 KEAEKEYL
-280 FAAELGHAM
+280 YAAKLGHAM

-295 LLKYNQGN
+295 LLKYNKGN
-303 KTSDYIEAVKWW
+303 KIEDYIEAVKWW
-315 RLAEKNGSNQARAAL
+315 RLADNNGSSPARAAL
-330 IKIKQSRLLTEE
+330 IKIKQSRLLTKE
-342 EIAKGER
+342 EIAIGESE
-349 KASLKEEEIR
+349 ASRLEETIR
-359 SKLQPN
+359 SNLKPH
-365 KSTKLAYNQEQAFVS
+365 KSAILAYNQEQAFVS
-380 NKDAED
+380 DKDAEH
-386 ISSGFFITNDGWIL
+386 ISSGFLITNDGWIL
-400 TSGDQFQID
+400 TSRDQFQID

-431 VTSEIVIDNQHRY
+431 VTSEIVIDSQHHF
-444 AVFKIDGNFTSLPL
+444 AVFKIDGNFASLPL
-458 APTQPEAKVVRP
+458 APDHPEANVSP
-470 GKLIDAITYNYSS
+470 GKLMNAVTVDYISNG
-483 KDSFTPATLQGQ
+483 SFTTPTLKGQ
-495 LEPIEGPDQENY
+495 PEPIKDQDQTNY

-512 SELDKKNYS
+512 SELDKETYS

-528 LGQATGLALKKDQTS
+528 LGQATGLALKEDQNS

-566 LFQNTL
+566 MFQNTP
-572 TKDELTKEELKNRVN
+572 TKNELTKEKLKNRVN

>member
-1 MTYSHENKT
+1 MTHSRENKT

-16 QFVLSLSVAMWSFVD
+16 QFVLSLSVAMWTFVD

-46 LPTGSGITQ
+46 LPTGSGINQ
-55 SSWETWH
+55 DLWKTWH
-62 TRVDEGWASY
+62 SKKAEGSASY

-99 KSAKTGYARAQ
+99 ISANTGYARAQ
-110 ANLGFC
+110 ANLGYC
-116 HDIGLVTKKKNPV
+116 HDIGLGTEKNLAK
-129 EAKRWYGEAA
+129 AKRWYGEAA

-152 KLLDEGVS
+152 KLLAEGIAS
-160 TKNRNSI
+160 DNREGI
-167 IKARD
+167 LKARE
-172 WFEKALG
+172 WFKKAHG
-179 QDAEL
+179 QYAGL

-195 AKIPGAKE
+195 VKIPGAKE

-217 DHPKALFALGYLD
+217 DYPKALFALGYLD

-237 TAIELYKQAKAEG
+237 TAIELYKQAKDEG

-259 RCREIGRGTVKNI
+259 RCWEIGRGKVKNI
-272 DEAENEYL
+272 KEAEKEYL
-280 FAAELGHAM
+280 YAAKLGHAM

-295 LLKYNQGN
+295 LLKYNKGN
-303 KTSDYIEAVKWW
+303 NIEDYIEAVKWW
-315 RLAEKNGSNQARAAL
+315 RLADNNGSSPARAAL
-330 IKIKQSRLLTEE
+330 IKIKQSRLLTKE
-342 EIAKGER
+342 EIAIGESE
-349 KASLKEEEIR
+349 ASRLEETIR
-359 SKLQPN
+359 SNLKPH
-365 KSTKLAYNQEQAFVS
+365 KSAILAYNQEQAFVS
-380 NKDAED
+380 DKDAEHV
-386 ISSGFFITNDGWIL
+386 ISGFFITNDGWIL
-400 TSGDQFQID
+400 TSGDRFQID

-431 VTSEIVIDNQHRY
+431 VTSEIVIDSQHY
-444 AVFKIDGNFTSLPL
+444 FAVFKIDGNFASLPL
-458 APTQPEAKVVRP
+458 AQDHPEADVSP
-470 GKLIDAITYNYSS
+470 GKVMDAVTVDYTSNG
-483 KDSFTPATLQGQ
+483 SFTTATLKGKP
-495 LEPIEGPDQENY
+495 ETIKDQDQTNY
-507 FTLLT
+507 FTLLK
-512 SELDKKNYS
+512 SELDKETYS

-566 LFQNTL
+566 MFQNTP
-572 TKDELTKEELKNRVN
+572 TKNELTKEKLKNRVN

>member
-1 MTYSHENKT
+1 MTHSRENKT
-10 TRWRWQ
+10 NRWRWQ
-16 QFVLSLSVAMWSFVD
+16 QFVLSLSVAMWTFVD

-46 LPTGSGITQ
+46 LPTGSGINQ
-55 SSWETWH
+55 DLWKTWH
-62 TRVDEGWASY
+62 SKKAEGSASY

-99 KSAKTGYARAQ
+99 SSANTGYARAQ
-110 ANLGFC
+110 ANLGYC
-116 HDIGLVTKKKNPV
+116 HDIGLGTKKNR
-129 EAKRWYGEAA
+129 AKAKHWYGEAA

-152 KLLDEGVS
+152 KLLAEGIAS
-160 TKNRNSI
+160 DNREGI
-167 IKARD
+167 LKARD
-172 WFEKALG
+172 WFKKAHG
-179 QDAEL
+179 QFAGL

-195 AKIPGAKE
+195 VKIPGAKE

-230 EQQGRYG
+230 EQQERYG
-237 TAIELYKQAKAEG
+237 TAIELYKQAKDEG

-259 RCREIGRGTVKNI
+259 RCWEIGRGKVKNI
-272 DEAENEYL
+272 KEAEKEYL
-280 FAAELGHAM
+280 YAAKLGHAM

-295 LLKYNQGN
+295 LLNYNKDN
-303 KTSDYIEAVKWW
+303 KIEDYIEAVKWW
-315 RLAEKNGSNQARAAL
+315 RLADNNGSSPARAAL
-330 IKIKQSRLLTEE
+330 IKIKQSRLLTKE
-342 EIAKGER
+342 EIAIGESE
-349 KASLKEEEIR
+349 ASRLEETIR
-359 SKLQPN
+359 SNLKPH
-365 KSTKLAYNQEQAFVS
+365 KSAILAYNQEQAFVS
-380 NKDAED
+380 DKDAEH
-386 ISSGFFITNDGWIL
+386 ISSGFLITNDGWIL
-400 TSGDQFQID
+400 TSRDQFQID

-431 VTSEIVIDNQHRY
+431 VTSEIVIDSQHHF
-444 AVFKIDGNFTSLPL
+444 AVFKIDGNFASLPL
-458 APTQPEAKVVRP
+458 APDHPEAKVSP
-470 GKLIDAITYNYSS
+470 GKLMNAVTVDYISNG
-483 KDSFTPATLQGQ
+483 SFTTPTLKGQ
-495 LEPIEGPDQENY
+495 PEPIKDQDQTNY

-512 SELDKKNYS
+512 SELDKETYS

-528 LGQATGLALKKDQTS
+528 LGQATGLALNKDQTS

-566 LFQNTL
+566 LLQNTS
-572 TKDELTKEELKNRVN
+572 TKNELTKEELKNRVN
-587 QASVTV
+587 QASATV

>member
-1 MTYSHENKT
+1 MTHSRENKT

-16 QFVLSLSVAMWSFVD
+16 QFVLSLSVAMWTFVD

-46 LPTGSGITQ
+46 LPTGSGINQ
-55 SSWETWH
+55 DLWKTWH
-62 TRVDEGWASY
+62 SKKAEGSASY

-99 KSAKTGYARAQ
+99 SSANTGYARAQ
-110 ANLGFC
+110 ANLGYC
-116 HDIGLVTKKKNPV
+116 HDIGLGTEKNR
-129 EAKRWYGEAA
+129 AKAKHWYGEAA

-152 KLLDEGVS
+152 KLLAEGIAS
-160 TKNRNSI
+160 DNREGI
-167 IKARD
+167 LKARD
-172 WFEKALG
+172 WFKKAHG
-179 QDAEL
+179 QFAGL

-195 AKIPGAKE
+195 VKIPGAKE

-230 EQQGRYG
+230 EQQERYG
-237 TAIELYKQAKAEG
+237 TAIELYKQAKDEG

-259 RCREIGRGTVKNI
+259 RCWEIGRGKVKNI
-272 DEAENEYL
+272 KEAEKEYL
-280 FAAELGHAM
+280 YAANRGHAE

-295 LLKYNQGN
+295 LLEYNQGN

-315 RLAEKNGSNQARAAL
+315 QLAAKNGSSQAREAL
-330 IKIKQSRLLTEE
+330 SKIKQSRLLT
-342 EIAKGER
+342 
-349 KASLKEEEIR
+349 KEEMAIGESDASRLEETIR
-359 SKLQPN
+359 SNLKPH
-365 KSTKLAYNQEQAFVS
+365 KSAILAYNQEQAFVS
-380 NKDAED
+380 DKDAEHV
-386 ISSGFFITNDGWIL
+386 ISGFFITNDGWIL
-400 TSGDQFQID
+400 TSADRFLID

-431 VTSEIVIDNQHRY
+431 VTSEIVIDSQHHF
-444 AVFKIDGNFTSLPL
+444 AVFKIDGNFASLPL
-458 APTQPEAKVVRP
+458 APDHPEANVSP
-470 GKLIDAITYNYSS
+470 GKLMNAVTVDYISNG
-483 KDSFTPATLQGQ
+483 SFTTPTLKGQ
-495 LEPIEGPDQENY
+495 PEPIKDQDQTNY

-512 SELDKKNYS
+512 SELDKETYY

-528 LGQATGLALKKDQTS
+528 IGQATGLALKEDQTS

-566 LFQNTL
+566 LFQNTP

>member
-1 MTYSHENKT
+1 MTQSRENKT

-16 QFVLSLSVAMWSFVD
+16 QFVLSLSVAMWTFVD

-46 LPTGSGITQ
+46 LPTGSGINQ
-55 SSWETWH
+55 DLWKTWH
-62 TRVDEGWASY
+62 SKKAEGSASY

-99 KSAKTGYARAQ
+99 SSANTGYARAQ
-110 ANLGFC
+110 ANLGYC
-116 HDIGLVTKKKNPV
+116 HDIGLGTEKNR
-129 EAKRWYGEAA
+129 AKAKHWYGEAA

-152 KLLDEGVS
+152 KLLAEGIAS
-160 TKNRNSI
+160 DNREGI
-167 IKARD
+167 LKARD
-172 WFEKALG
+172 WFKKAHG
-179 QDAEL
+179 QFAGL

-195 AKIPGAKE
+195 VKIPGAKE

-230 EQQGRYG
+230 EQQERYG
-237 TAIELYKQAKAEG
+237 TAIELYKQAKDEG

-259 RCREIGRGTVKNI
+259 RCWEIGRGTVKNI
-272 DEAENEYL
+272 KEAEKEYL
-280 FAAELGHAM
+280 YAAKLGHAM

-295 LLKYNQGN
+295 LLKYNKGN
-303 KTSDYIEAVKWW
+303 KIEDYIEAVKWW
-315 RLAEKNGSNQARAAL
+315 RLADNNGSSPARAAL
-330 IKIKQSRLLTEE
+330 IKIKQSRLLTKE
-342 EIAKGER
+342 EIAIGESE
-349 KASLKEEEIR
+349 ASRLEETIR
-359 SKLQPN
+359 SNLKPH
-365 KSTKLAYNQEQAFVS
+365 KSAILAYNQEQAFVS
-380 NKDAED
+380 DKDAEH
-386 ISSGFFITNDGWIL
+386 ISSGFLITNDGWIL
-400 TSGDQFQID
+400 TSRDQFQID

-431 VTSEIVIDNQHRY
+431 VTSEIVIDSQHHF
-444 AVFKIDGNFTSLPL
+444 AVFKIDGNFASLPL
-458 APTQPEAKVVRP
+458 APDHPEANVSP
-470 GKLIDAITYNYSS
+470 GKLMNAVTVDYISNG
-483 KDSFTPATLQGQ
+483 SFTTPTLKGQ
-495 LEPIEGPDQENY
+495 PEPIKDQDQTNY

-512 SELDKKNYS
+512 SELDKETYS

-528 LGQATGLALKKDQTS
+528 LGQATGLALKEDQTS

-566 LFQNTL
+566 MFQNTP
-572 TKDELTKEELKNRVN
+572 TKNELTKEKLKNRVN

>member
-1 MTYSHENKT
+1 MTHSRENKT
-10 TRWRWQ
+10 TRSRWQ
-16 QFVLSLSVAMWSFVD
+16 QFVLSLSVAMWTFVD

-46 LPTGSGITQ
+46 LPTGSGINQ
-55 SSWETWH
+55 DLWKTWH
-62 TRVDEGWASY
+62 SKNAEGSASY

-99 KSAKTGYARAQ
+99 SSAITGYARAQ
-110 ANLGFC
+110 ANLGYC
-116 HDIGLVTKKKNPV
+116 HDIGLGTEKNL
-129 EAKRWYGEAA
+129 AKAKHWYGEAA

-152 KLLDEGVS
+152 KLLNEGIG
-160 TKNRNSI
+160 TKNRDSI
-167 IKARD
+167 LKARS
-172 WFEKALG
+172 WFEKALV
-179 QDAEL
+179 QNASL

-195 AKIPGAKE
+195 VKIPGAKE
-203 EDLGTARDWLMKAE
+203 EDLGTARNWLLKAE
-217 DHPKALFALGYLD
+217 NHPKALFALGYLD

-237 TAIELYKQAKAEG
+237 TAIELYKQAKVHG

-259 RCREIGRGTVKNI
+259 RCREIGRGTVENKQ
-272 DEAENEYL
+272 EAMDEYL
-280 FAAELGHAM
+280 IAANRGHAM

-295 LLKYNQGN
+295 LLEYNKGN

-315 RLAEKNGSNQARAAL
+315 QLAKKNGSSQAREAL
-330 IKIKQSRLLTEE
+330 SKIKQSRLLTKE
-342 EIAKGER
+342 EIAIGESE
-349 KASLKEEEIR
+349 ASRLEETIR
-359 SKLQPN
+359 SNLKPH
-365 KSTKLAYNQEQAFVS
+365 KSAILAYNQEQAFVS
-380 NKDAED
+380 DKDAEH

-400 TSGDQFQID
+400 TSKDQFQID
-409 PKTKKVAIGYS
+409 PNTKKLAIGYS
-420 VMVVTQAGSFP
+420 LMVVTQAGSFP
-431 VTSEIVIDNQHRY
+431 VTSEIVIDSQHHF
-444 AVFKIDGNFTSLPL
+444 AVFKIDGNFASLPL
-458 APTQPEAKVVRP
+458 APDHPEDNVSPAKLMDAVTVDYISNGSFTTPTLKGQPEP
-470 GKLIDAITYNYSS
+470 I
-483 KDSFTPATLQGQ
+483 KDQ
-495 LEPIEGPDQENY
+495 DQTNY

-512 SELDKKNYS
+512 SELDKETYS

-556 GFLKNKVGND
+556 GFLKNKVRND
-566 LFQNTL
+566 LFQNSPTKNEL
-572 TKDELTKEELKNRVN
+572 TKDELKNRVN

>member
-1 MTYSHENKT
+1 MTHSRENKT

-16 QFVLSLSVAMWSFVD
+16 QFVLSLSVAMWTFVD

-46 LPTGSGITQ
+46 LPTGSGINQ
-55 SSWETWH
+55 DLWKTWH
-62 TRVDEGWASY
+62 SKKAEGSASY

-99 KSAKTGYARAQ
+99 SSANTGYARAQ
-110 ANLGFC
+110 ANLGYC
-116 HDIGLVTKKKNPV
+116 HDIGLGTEKNR
-129 EAKRWYGEAA
+129 AKAKHWYGEAA

-152 KLLDEGVS
+152 KLLAEGIAS
-160 TKNRNSI
+160 DNREGI
-167 IKARD
+167 LKARD
-172 WFEKALG
+172 WFKKAHG
-179 QDAEL
+179 QFAGL

-195 AKIPGAKE
+195 VKIPGAKE

-230 EQQGRYG
+230 EQQERYG
-237 TAIELYKQAKAEG
+237 TAIELYKQAKDEG

-259 RCREIGRGTVKNI
+259 RCWEIGRGTVKNI
-272 DEAENEYL
+272 KEAEKEYL
-280 FAAELGHAM
+280 YAAKLGHAM

-295 LLKYNQGN
+295 LLKYNKGN
-303 KTSDYIEAVKWW
+303 KIEDYIEAIKWW
-315 RLAEKNGSNQARAAL
+315 RLADNNGSSPARAAL
-330 IKIKQSRLLTEE
+330 IKIKQSRLLTKE
-342 EIAKGER
+342 EIAIGESD
-349 KASLKEEEIR
+349 ASRLEETIR
-359 SKLQPN
+359 SNLKPH
-365 KSTKLAYNQEQAFVS
+365 KSAILAYNQEQAFVS
-380 NKDAED
+380 DKDAEH
-386 ISSGFFITNDGWIL
+386 ISSGFLITNDGWIL
-400 TSGDQFQID
+400 TSRDQFQID

-431 VTSEIVIDNQHRY
+431 VTSEIVIDSQHHF
-444 AVFKIDGNFTSLPL
+444 AVFKIDGNFASLPL
-458 APTQPEAKVVRP
+458 APDHPEANVSP
-470 GKLIDAITYNYSS
+470 GKLMNAVTVDYISNG
-483 KDSFTPATLQGQ
+483 SFTTPTLKGQ
-495 LEPIEGPDQENY
+495 PEPIKDQDQTNY

-512 SELDKKNYS
+512 SELDKETYS

-528 LGQATGLALKKDQTS
+528 LGQATGLALKEDQTS

-566 LFQNTL
+566 MFQNTP
-572 TKDELTKEELKNRVN
+572 TKNELTKEKLKNRVN

>member
-1 MTYSHENKT
+1 MTHSRENKT

-16 QFVLSLSVAMWSFVD
+16 QFVLSLSVAMWTFVD

-41 TKYPT
+41 TKSPT

-62 TRVDEGWASY
+62 TRNDEGWASY
-72 NIARVYHDDFVSN
+72 NIARVFHREFLSN
-85 NKQRSAENAFKYYD
+85 NEQRAAKNAFTYYAL
-99 KSAKTGYARAQ
+99 SADAGYARAQ

-116 HDIGLVTKKKNPV
+116 HDIGPPFCTEKNPK
-129 EAKRWYGEAA
+129 EAKRWYGKAA
-139 KQGNL
+139 NQGNL

-152 KLLDEGVS
+152 KLLAEGIAS
-160 TKNRNSI
+160 DNREGI
-167 IKARD
+167 LKARD
-172 WFEKALG
+172 WFKKAHG
-179 QDAEL
+179 QDPGL
-184 KEAAYGIGLSY
+184 KEAVYGIGLSY
-195 AKIPGAKE
+195 VKIPGVKK

-272 DEAENEYL
+272 QEAENEYL
-280 FAAELGHAM
+280 FAAKLGHAM

-303 KTSDYIEAVKWW
+303 KKEDYIEVVKWW
-315 RLAEKNGSNQARAAL
+315 RLAEKNGSSQAQEAL
-330 IKIKQSRLLTEE
+330 SKIKQSRLLTKE
-342 EIAKGER
+342 EIAIGESE
-349 KASLKEEEIR
+349 ASRLEETIR
-359 SKLQPN
+359 SNLKPH
-365 KSTKLAYNQEQAFVS
+365 KSAILAYNQEQAFVS
-380 NKDAED
+380 DKGAEH

-400 TSGDQFQID
+400 TSGDRFQID

-431 VTSEIVIDNQHRY
+431 VTSEIVIDSQHHF
-444 AVFKIDGNFTSLPL
+444 AVFKIDGNFASLPL
-458 APTQPEAKVVRP
+458 APDHPEADVSSGKLMDAVTVDYISNGSFTTPTLKGQPEP
-470 GKLIDAITYNYSS
+470 I
-483 KDSFTPATLQGQ
+483 KDQ
-495 LEPIEGPDQENY
+495 DQTNY

-512 SELDKKNYS
+512 SELDKETYS

-528 LGQATGLALKKDQTS
+528 LGQATGLALNKDQTS

-566 LFQNTL
+566 LFQNTP
-572 TKDELTKEELKNRVN
+572 TKNELTKEELKNRVN
-587 QASVTV
+587 QASATV